1 MNCARRNV
9 TWPRLLTF
17 ALSHLSSPERSFA
30 NGDCTS
36 GARAHNSTQSRGTD
50 ERTGASRRQRG
61 LQKFKTNTEG
71 KNADYIPV
79 LAQVD
84 PKLFGVVIVTTDAQ
98 VVSAGDVDHAFS
110 IQSISKVFSL
120 ALAMEELGAAKVF
133 DKIGSEPTGR
143 PFNSV
148 EAVVDMPSHT
158 GNPLVNAGA
167 IATVSLIPATTA
179 DARWAKILDY
189 YSRAAGE
196 KLTLLPDVY
205 KSEAATNTGN
215 KALAALLLK
224 YERIYSDPVEA
235 VDVYTKQCS
244 VGVNAKQLAVMGATL
259 ANNGINPLTGEQVI
273 KRENVPE
280 ILSAMTMAGL
290 YDGSGGWAWHV
301 GLPSKSGVGG
311 GIVSVVPGKGAI
323 AVFAPPL
330 DKAGN
335 SVKAQLVI
343 HYIAEQLG
351 INLFSPRSVGL
362 K

>member
-9 TWPRLLTF
+9 TWLRLLTF
-17 ALSHLSSPERSFA
+17 ALAIFLTLSVLSPSAIAQAAPGPTTQRSPVA
-30 NGDCTS
+30 PTKEQVQAVVNM
-36 GARAHNSTQSRGTD
+36 AY
-50 ERTGASRRQRG
+50 E
-61 LQKFKTNTEG
+61 KFKTNTEG

-120 ALAMEELGAAKVF
+120 ALAMEELGAEKVF

-167 IATVSLIPATTA
+167 IATVSLIPAANA
-179 DARWAKILDY
+179 DARWVEILDY

>member
-1 MNCARRNV
+1 MAY
-9 TWPRLLTF
+9 
-17 ALSHLSSPERSFA
+17 
-30 NGDCTS
+30 
-36 GARAHNSTQSRGTD
+36 
-50 ERTGASRRQRG
+50 
-61 LQKFKTNTEG
+61 QKFKTNTEG

-120 ALAMEELGAAKVF
+120 ALAMEELGAEKVF

-148 EAVVDMPSHT
+148 EAVVDMPTHT

-167 IATVSLIPATTA
+167 IATVSLIPAPTA

-290 YDGSGGWAWHV
+290 YDGSGGWAWNV